1 MGALVSEL
9 DVGNGFG
16 VSKGLLAEGGLVTP
30 KSTGLSTG
38 GYVMPGGY
46 NSIIGA
52 SVSEGVPTEG
62 GPVSPDETG
71 LLTGEVVGVA
81 SVVGTL
87 SGVMAVGLTLIFMA
101 LKTGLH
107 AHGPEFTPREINW
120 LIQQLPLWS
129 IIGLLL
135 GIGTSLITGALWQKQ
150 EDLS

>member
-1 MGALVSEL
+1 M
-9 DVGNGFG
+9 GNGFG

-46 NSIIGA
+46 VSIIGA

-81 SVVGTL
+81 SVVGTFSDGAEVVGGVESGVGLFTGDFVPETGGSVFDGPLADGSSVL
-87 SGVMAVGLTLIFMA
+87 SGLVGLFA
-101 LKTGLH
+101 
-107 AHGPEFTPREINW
+107 
-120 LIQQLPLWS
+120 
-129 IIGLLL
+129 
-135 GIGTSLITGALWQKQ
+135 GAKVGV
-150 EDLS
+150 S